1 VSGRARLILA
11 SIFLLGVLCLVL
23 LVAFAGNACAT
34 DLPAAPCP
42 EAGQNRAIVVALAA
56 IGAMLLVLPFAFL
69 AEFAARRRIVYRGMW
84 GRALRRGF
92 LVGLAVAALAGLRV
106 GGALSVPAALFVV
119 VMLGLLEWFTVR
131 RFDVP

>member
-1 VSGRARLILA
+1 MSGRLRLALA
-11 SIFLLGVLCLVL
+11 AVNLLGVLCLVL
-23 LVAFAGNACAT
+23 LVSFAGNACAN

-42 EAGQNRAIVVALAA
+42 QAGQNRAIVVALAA
-56 IGAMLLVLPFAFL
+56 LGAMLLVVPFAFL

-92 LVGLAVAALAGLRV
+92 LFGLGVAALAGLRL
-106 GGALSVPAALFVV
+106 GGALSVPAALFVL